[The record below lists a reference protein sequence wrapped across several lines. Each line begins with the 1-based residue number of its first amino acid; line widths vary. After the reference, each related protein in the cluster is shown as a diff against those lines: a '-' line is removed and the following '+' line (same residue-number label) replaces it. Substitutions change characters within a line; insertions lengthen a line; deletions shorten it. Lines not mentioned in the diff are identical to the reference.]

1 MNSMKSIVMTL
12 LLAASSSVIEGKSV
26 EADVLFKVWV
36 DKKSPAYQAVL
47 PDYDFKAL
55 AAELEKK
62 DQVLIR
68 TFIDKWGLKLGVFHN
83 LFTSMTDDQLIEFF
97 KNFLTLF
104 ESDAEAYVAFFTK
117 HNLIGSDFSQREER
131 MNFLSVIK
139 YYNLVLS
146 AALQPFKK
154 KYDIDVLR
162 VAAGNR
168 LLDILIATKNQK
180 ILKAALKEEDKF
192 PVIRSMLSIIWKNL
206 SGEGWKWWHASA
218 LKRLKLASK
227 QGQTIV
233 YIAGGCDIHHLI
245 EAGIYSITVIDPM
258 LPTQPKYYVDDWLWF
273 VKGKGDRM
281 GMGDIIN
288 FPKQKIRMRR
298 TYLQQI
304 PEYFTVM
311 LADDTKKRFQK
322 SITVWT
328 VEPING
334 GKSLGKVTFERR
346 LCNQDDFVYAPT
358 KRVLMSFNELYYIF
372 TASEEDSWGIAID
385 DFDTKFV
392 IDIKQARRAF
402 TKQQIKA
409 LHRVDKSRAAFIKL
423 GTCIN

>member
-1 MNSMKSIVMTL
+1 MNTMKSIIMTL
-12 LLAASSSVIEGKSV
+12 LLTASTAIAEGRSVD
-26 EADVLFKVWV
+26 ADALFKVWV
-36 DKKSPAYQAVL
+36 DKASPAYQAVL
-47 PDYDFKAL
+47 PDYDFKVL
-55 AAELEKK
+55 AAELETK
-62 DQVLIR
+62 DLATIR
-68 TFIDKWGLKLGVFHN
+68 TFIDKWGKKLNVFQN
-83 LFTSMTDDQLIEFF
+83 LFAAMTDKQLLVFF
-97 KNFLTLF
+97 KDFLTLF
-104 ESDAEAYVAFFTK
+104 ESDADAYVSFFTK
-117 HNLIGSDFSQREER
+117 HNLTRSDFAAQEER
-131 MNFLSVIK
+131 INFLSVIK

-154 KYDIDVLR
+154 KYDIDALR

-168 LLDILIATKNQK
+168 LLEILIAGKNQK
-180 ILKAALKEEDKF
+180 ALKNVLKEKDKF
-192 PVIRSMLSIIWKNL
+192 PVVRSMLSMIWKNL

-227 QGQTIV
+227 QGKEIN

-245 EAGIYSITVIDPM
+245 EAGIYLIRVIDPM

-273 VKGKGDRM
+273 VKGTGERK
-281 GMGDIIN
+281 GMGDVIN
-288 FPKQKIRMRR
+288 FPKQKVRMRR
-298 TYLQQI
+298 SYYQEL
-304 PEYFTVM
+304 PEHFTVM
-311 LADDTKKRFQK
+311 LADDTKKRMRK

-346 LCNQDDFVYAPT
+346 LCTQDDFVYDPK

-372 TASEEDSWGIAID
+372 TASQEDAWGISID
-385 DFDTKFV
+385 DFDSNFV

-402 TKQQIKA
+402 TKQQMKA
-409 LHRVDKSRAAFIKL
+409 LHRVDQSDAAFIKL